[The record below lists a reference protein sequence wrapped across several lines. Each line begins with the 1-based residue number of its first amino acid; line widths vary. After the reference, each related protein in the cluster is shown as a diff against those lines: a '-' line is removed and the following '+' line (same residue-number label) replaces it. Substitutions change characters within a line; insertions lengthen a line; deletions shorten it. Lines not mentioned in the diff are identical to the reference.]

1 MNVSHGT
8 DVTIAAGCSKRPS
21 SKAAASEEGRRT
33 LRYVEPLSDA
43 RTPLADFFSIL
54 LEYGSMPPSH
64 ADRSLSG
71 LYVILDPSACP
82 DRSLTDVL
90 KEAATA
96 GARLFQYR
104 NKSASMKEAY
114 AEALLLRQVALDA
127 GVTFIVNDRCD
138 LALAVNADGVHLGQG
153 DVRLDL
159 ARKVLGPNKLIGIST
174 HNPDQVRE
182 AVAGNPDYLGFGP
195 IFKPGSKQDHDPVVG
210 LEGLRAIRRLTS
222 LPVFAIGG
230 IQIDQ
235 AGEVIRAGANG
246 VAVISAVLKAPDI
259 RFAVKSFL
267 AQMPRSTSPA

>member
-1 MNVSHGT
+1 MPTSRSHG
-8 DVTIAAGCSKRPS
+8 
-21 SKAAASEEGRRT
+21 
-33 LRYVEPLSDA
+33 
-43 RTPLADFFSIL
+43 
-54 LEYGSMPPSH
+54 
-64 ADRSLSG
+64 SLSG
-71 LYVILDPSACP
+71 LYVILDPSVCP

-114 AEALLLRQVALDA
+114 AEALVLRQVALDA

-138 LALAVNADGVHLGQG
+138 LAVAVDADGVHLGQG
-153 DVRLDL
+153 DIPLDM
-159 ARKVLGPNKLIGIST
+159 ARKVMGAGKLIGIST

-182 AVAGNPDYLGFGP
+182 TTAGKPDYLGFGP

-235 AGEVIRAGANG
+235 VKEVMRTGANG
-246 VAVISAVLKAPDI
+246 IAVISGILKAPDI
-259 RFAVKSFL
+259 SHAVKLFL
-267 AQMPRSTSPA
+267 AQMPGPASSTL